1 MAEFLHSPTVWVTSE
16 VRPSEP
22 TLVSGSE
29 QLYSDRQLPV
39 VVEHIASP
47 EPQMKRRGGY
57 MIPHLPHGAAQRQ
70 GETRGF
76 CGDLLERAVF
86 LGAFGVTSGWSVL
99 SGYLEAYPIRLQAL
113 ERWEQKDFALQVPE
127 LIHECADF

>member
-1 MAEFLHSPTVWVTSE
+1 
-16 VRPSEP
+16 
-22 TLVSGSE
+22 
-29 QLYSDRQLPV
+29 
-39 VVEHIASP
+39 
-47 EPQMKRRGGY
+47 MKRRGGY

-86 LGAFGVTSGWSVL
+86 LGAFGVTSGWLVL

-127 LIHECADF
+127 LIHECRFLMLVPMICVCTVYFHKVFCVPFAWSVTGSLVCVL